1 MTKRQ
6 KRNSNRRPRYPT
18 DLNDRRW
25 NELKALIPEPGAM
38 GRPREVN
45 MRRVIDGVLYVT
57 RAGCAWRLLPK
68 NHFPPWETV
77 YGYFRRWSKA
87 AVWQNIHDTLRARVR
102 QRAGRHEH
110 PTAGSIDSQSVK
122 TTATAGIKGYD
133 AGKHIQGRKR
143 HILVDTMGLLMAVVV
158 TAACV
163 QDRDGAKLLLAGL
176 TDACKE
182 IRKIWVDGGYRGQ
195 LLDWVAQRFKFVLEV
210 VLRSDN
216 AKGFQLLPRRW
227 VVERTFAWLYRY
239 RRLSK
244 DYEVLTQSSVS
255 FIHLAMINLMLGRL
269 DQGRDGDF

>member
-1 MTKRQ
+1 MIKRR
-6 KRNSNRRPRYPT
+6 KRHSRKRPRYPT

-25 NELKALIPEPGAM
+25 KELEELIPAQAVM
-38 GRPREVN
+38 GRPRKVS
-45 MRRVIDGVLYVT
+45 MRRVLDAVLYVT

-68 NHFPPWETV
+68 GHFPAWETV
-77 YGYFRRWSKA
+77 YGYFRRWSGDGT
-87 AVWQNIHDTLRARVR
+87 WQKMHDTLRARVR
-102 QRAGRHEH
+102 QKAGRHKH
-110 PTAGSIDSQSVK
+110 PTAGSMDSQSVK

-143 HILVDTMGLLMAVVV
+143 HILVDTMGLLMAAVV
-158 TAACV
+158 TAASV
-163 QDRDGAKLLLAGL
+163 QDRDGAKLLLGSL
-176 TDACKE
+176 SGSCKK
-182 IRKIWVDGGYRGQ
+182 IRKIWADGGYRGQ
-195 LLDWVAQRFKFVLEV
+195 LLDWVALRFHFVLAV

-216 AKGFQLLPRRW
+216 VKGFELLPRRW

-269 DQGRDGDF
+269 DK